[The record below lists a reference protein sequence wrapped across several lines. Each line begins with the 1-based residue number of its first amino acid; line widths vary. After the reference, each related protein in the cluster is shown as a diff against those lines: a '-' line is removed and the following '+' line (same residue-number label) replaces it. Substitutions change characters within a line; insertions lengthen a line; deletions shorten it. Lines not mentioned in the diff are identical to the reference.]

1 MAFIKA
7 AYAAYGTTALF
18 VLLWGSGA
26 IFAELGVQHASAFAF
41 LLLRFALASAVLG
54 AIGLWRRRWLPAP
67 GTRLRVAATGAL
79 LTGGYTICY
88 LLSLQDGITPG
99 LLATIL
105 GAQPILTLLLTER
118 RYGAARLAGLVLALG
133 GLALIVLRG
142 TGTLT
147 LTANGIGYALTALVC
162 ITIGSLLQKRL
173 RQAPI
178 DVLPLQNLVSLAL
191 CTAFAAFKPLTIEPG
206 TALVVAL
213 VWMGLVISVLAQLL
227 FYRLVSAGNLVNVTS
242 MFYLV
247 PIVTA
252 CMDYVCFGHR
262 LHPMEMAGMGAILAG
277 LALALRPQQPT
288 RVAYEPDE
296 ARTVR
301 EVVVTDADRR

>member
-7 AYAAYGTTALF
+7 AYAAYGSTALF
-18 VLLWGSGA
+18 VLLWGSAA
-26 IFAELGVQHASAFAF
+26 IFAELGLQHASAFAF

-54 AIGLWRRRWLPAP
+54 AIGLRRRRWLPAP

-88 LLSLQDGITPG
+88 LLSLEDGIKPG

-118 RYGAARLAGLVLALG
+118 RYGAARLAGLMLALG

-142 TGTLT
+142 TGTPT
-147 LTANGIGYALTALVC
+147 LTTNGIGYALTALAC

-191 CTAFAAFKPLTIEPG
+191 CAGFAAFKPLTIEPG
-206 TALVVAL
+206 AALVVAL

-227 FYRLVSAGNLVNVTS
+227 LYRLMSGGNLVNVTS

-252 CMDYVCFGHR
+252 GMDYVCFGHR
-262 LHPMEMAGMGAILAG
+262 LHLMEMVGMGAILAG
-277 LALALRPQQPT
+277 LALALRPQRPT
-288 RVAYEPDE
+288 RALSEPGE
-296 ARTVR
+296 ACAAHETAA
-301 EVVVTDADRR
+301 TDADSR